1 MVTKKQHYYPRS
13 LLKHFADSTSKFYV
27 YNCVANIEQY
37 VHYES
42 ICYKKYTYEEKIS
55 DDRII
60 VDNILENKLSRFE
73 GEISEIVEHIVSSR
87 KPCILNQSEI
97 ETIWKYMFLQEIRT
111 DSGRVRL
118 VSNFINHFSESREFP
133 IELTEIKNNLE
144 NINIF
149 NKVMKKDKNLESF
162 LSFFKK
168 PKQMNFHI
176 SIGNGF
182 LTSDN
187 PVVSTFGPPNI
198 PNGFQIL
205 MPISP

>member
-13 LLKHFADSTSKFYV
+13 LLKHFADNTSKFHV
-27 YNCVANIEQY
+27 YNCIADMEQY

-73 GEISEIVEHIVSSR
+73 GEFSKIIEHIVSAGKSY
-87 KPCILNQSEI
+87 ILNQSEI
-97 ETIWKYMFLQEIRT
+97 ETIWKYIFLQEIRT
-111 DSGRVRL
+111 DSGRVRF

-133 IELTEIKNNLE
+133 IELAEIKNNPE

-149 NKVMKKDKNLESF
+149 NKVMKKDKNF
-162 LSFFKK
+162 
-168 PKQMNFHI
+168 N
-176 SIGNGF
+176 
-182 LTSDN
+182 
-187 PVVSTFGPPNI
+187 
-198 PNGFQIL
+198 
-205 MPISP
+205 